1 MPPGI
6 ALFHTG
12 LGGNAG
18 LRVTDRVPY
27 ALSYVH
33 TDILNAMQSEGPR
46 RWGLEESERPGCVL
60 FCWTV
65 DGWLVVGVP
74 SELVCDGRSGL
85 SGLGKGCVVTR
96 LVGGWKDELE
106 QRSQLLDGGGG

>member
-18 LRVTDRVPY
+18 LRFTDRVPY

-33 TDILNAMQSEGPR
+33 TDILNAMHSKGPR
-46 RWGLEESERPGCVL
+46 GVREARLCALGRLTVGLSSVIPNL
-60 FCWTV
+60 SQT
-65 DGWLVVGVP
+65 D
-74 SELVCDGRSGL
+74 RSGL
-85 SGLGKGCVVTR
+85 SGLGKGCVVKR
-96 LVGGWKDELE
+96 LVGRWRDELK

>member
-33 TDILNAMQSEGPR
+33 TDILNAVQST
-46 RWGLEESERPGCVL
+46 GLAVCSVPGSV
-60 FCWTV
+60 
-65 DGWLVVGVP
+65 
-74 SELVCDGRSGL
+74 
-85 SGLGKGCVVTR
+85 
-96 LVGGWKDELE
+96 
-106 QRSQLLDGGGG
+106 LDG

>member
-33 TDILNAMQSEGPR
+33 TDILNAMQSKGPR
-46 RWGLEESERPGCVL
+46 RRGLEESERPGCVL
-60 FCWTV
+60 FWQVFGRLTVCWSSVRPNLSQSQTV
-65 DGWLVVGVP
+65 PGSAAWEKAV
-74 SELVCDGRSGL
+74 
-85 SGLGKGCVVTR
+85 
-96 LVGGWKDELE
+96 W
-106 QRSQLLDGGGG
+106 